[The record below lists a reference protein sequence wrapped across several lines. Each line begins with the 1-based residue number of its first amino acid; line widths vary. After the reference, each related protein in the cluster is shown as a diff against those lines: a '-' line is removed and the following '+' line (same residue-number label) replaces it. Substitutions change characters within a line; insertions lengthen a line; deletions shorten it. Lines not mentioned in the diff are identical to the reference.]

1 MKVSLDGNKNDGR
14 LSAGSGSL
22 LNNLGTKKTEIIS
35 ILKRRNNSSE
45 NVDEIKQYST
55 SLVGSSSVNS
65 NTFSEESLQFDDED
79 SDSDWD
85 GFPVN
90 FQKISLTFEY
100 LNSNISIFN
109 SYAG

>member
-1 MKVSLDGNKNDGR
+1 MDNNKNDGR
-14 LSAGSGSL
+14 LSAGSGSI

-45 NVDEIKQYST
+45 NVDEIKHYST

-65 NTFSEESLQFDDED
+65 NTFSDESVQFEDDD

-85 GFPVN
+85 GFPVSCS
-90 FQKISLTFEY
+90 QVRL
-100 LNSNISIFN
+100 
-109 SYAG
+109 